1 MESIWTKT
9 CSIEERPSLSGN
21 IKTEV
26 AIIGAGL
33 CGILCAYQLAA
44 AGKRVVILEADRIAG
59 GQTRG
64 TTAKIT
70 SQHGLLYSDLLKQV
84 GQAKA
89 AQYAHVN
96 ESAVTEYRRM
106 ISTRQIDCDFEEM
119 DAYVYSND
127 CTKLK
132 EEADIASFLGLP
144 ASFAHPSTLPFPVG
158 GAVRF
163 DHQAQFHPLKFIK
176 AISEKLRIFE
186 HTLVT
191 KVEGNLL
198 YTDHGFVEAEKIIFA
213 CHYPF
218 INFPGM
224 YFARMHQE
232 RSYVIALEGASLLDG
247 MYIGDGN
254 QHFSFRN
261 YGSLLLFGGS
271 GHRTGENRYGHC
283 YDSLRK
289 KAHEFFPG
297 CREVAHWSAQ
307 DGITVDN
314 IPYIGTFSPKTPNWY
329 VAAGFQKWG
338 MTTSMAA
345 SLILRDAVC
354 GVENPDAEVFSPART
369 HAEQFAGIASE
380 GKHAVKG
387 LTKRILT
394 IPDETASQ
402 LKPGEGGVITVGGE
416 KLGAYKDEQL
426 TIHLVDIR
434 CPHLGCQLEWNPDEK
449 SWDCPCHGS
458 RFDFRGKL
466 LSGPALKDIS

>member
-254 QHFSFRN
+254 QHFLSEIMAAFSYLAVRDTAPEKTDTDTAMTLCEKRHMNSFRAAAKSHT
-261 YGSLLLFGGS
+261 GL
-271 GHRTGENRYGHC
+271 HRTGLQSIIFHTSGHF
-283 YDSLRK
+283 LRR
-289 KAHEFFPG
+289 H
-297 CREVAHWSAQ
+297 Q
-307 DGITVDN
+307 T
-314 IPYIGTFSPKTPNWY
+314 
-329 VAAGFQKWG
+329 G
-338 MTTSMAA
+338 MSRQV
-345 SLILRDAVC
+345 SR
-354 GVENPDAEVFSPART
+354 N
-369 HAEQFAGIASE
+369 
-380 GKHAVKG
+380 
-387 LTKRILT
+387 
-394 IPDETASQ
+394 
-402 LKPGEGGVITVGGE
+402 GE
-416 KLGAYKDEQL
+416 
-426 TIHLVDIR
+426 
-434 CPHLGCQLEWNPDEK
+434 
-449 SWDCPCHGS
+449 
-458 RFDFRGKL
+458 
-466 LSGPALKDIS
+466 